1 MKSMV
6 GKAAVAAIFALA
18 ASTASAEV
26 TVNFVNPEKFADL
39 PLGDWERKKVLEDL
53 AAYFKKL
60 GADMP
65 AGQDLAI
72 EVYNVDLAG
81 QEVRGNRAGGDM
93 RVREG
98 KNDWPLIELQYSL
111 VSNGQVIDNGTA
123 QISDVAYM
131 QRMMKRAYEMDELR
145 FEKRMI
151 QEWFKKTILKK
162 S

>member
-1 MKSMV
+1 MKSMM
-6 GKAAVAAIFALA
+6 GKAAFAAVLALA
-18 ASTASAEV
+18 ATTASAEV

-60 GADMP
+60 GEDMP
-65 AGQDLAI
+65 KGQDLALEI
-72 EVYNVDLAG
+72 YNVDLAG
-81 QEVRGNRAGGDM
+81 QEVRGDRAGGDM
-93 RVREG
+93 RVRDG
-98 KNDWPLIELQYSL
+98 KNDWPLIELQYS
-111 VSNGQVIDNGTA
+111 VISNGQVIENNNA
-123 QISDVAYM
+123 RISDVAYL